1 MRITIIPLALFLSA
15 VIFLG
20 SCNTALAY
28 ENDIGQSKIHPAS
41 PLYFLKSV
49 REILELKFAGTSNIR
64 GLRHLEFTQR
74 RIREVDS
81 LVSVNHQELIPPTL
95 ENYWFNL
102 GKVSGLLS
110 FKDKAL
116 ANQVFDQ
123 IRRQLIV
130 LQKLYETVEKQEA
143 KRSIR
148 TTIYR
153 ISDWNMKLLDRLDLA
168 DRAKIVPKLTIS
180 QTLACN
186 FLAKEASS
194 SALNEV
200 ERVVLSQRAQK
211 CRESMLET
219 YSN

>member
-20 SCNTALAY
+20 SCNPVLAY
-28 ENDIGQSKIHPAS
+28 ENDIGQSRIHPAY
-41 PLYFLKSV
+41 PLYFLKTI

-74 RIREVDS
+74 RIREVTS
-81 LVSVNHQELIPPTL
+81 LVSVNRQELIPPTL

-110 FKDKAL
+110 FKDEAL
-116 ANQVFDQ
+116 ADQVFDQ

-130 LQKLYETVEKQEA
+130 LQKLYEKVEKQEA

-148 TTIYR
+148 TAIYR
-153 ISDWNMKLLDRLDLA
+153 ISDWNMKLLDRLDLEN
-168 DRAKIVPKLTIS
+168 RAKIAPKLTIS

-186 FLAKEASS
+186 FLAKEATSS
-194 SALNEV
+194 GLNEV
-200 ERVVLSQRAQK
+200 ERAVLSERAGNCFKSLRQP
-211 CRESMLET
+211 
-219 YSN
+219 